1 MWDLSTGFAVIA
13 VIMLVGEIISSKTG
27 GKLPQMFIVATLFL
41 FGYWTFLPKDI
52 LSISGL
58 NVVAEICKLFIL
70 IHVGS
75 MFNIKSLIKDW
86 RVVVTTLCAI
96 AGILALVLTVG
107 TFVFGKEIAIIG
119 AAPLT
124 GGGMAA
130 MIMNEGAIAL
140 GKNSLGVVAFVI
152 FIMQGFVG
160 FPVTAFFLRKEG
172 ERLAEEIRKNP
183 SLIHEIKGKESQ
195 DQATSKKRIYEYVPK
210 KICTPTYYLTIMGVL
225 GCLGL
230 IIFKL
235 LNGVVDR
242 SIIMIIVGITASQ
255 IGIIPPNPMNKAD
268 SAGILNLALF
278 ASFMSGFADTTPA
291 SIGQMVVIVFGLL
304 IIATIGILIFSIPV
318 GKKFGYSTWM
328 ASAIGL
334 NCFLGFPYNY
344 NLTNEAVAVVAK
356 TEEEKA
362 YLTEQMLPKM
372 IIGSVVAVT
381 LVSCIVAGFLVKML

>member
-1 MWDLSTGFAVIA
+1 MWDISTGFAVIA
-13 VIMLVGEIISSKTG
+13 IIMLVGEIISSKTG

-52 LSISGL
+52 LTISGL
-58 NVVAEICKLFIL
+58 SVVAEICKIFIL

-75 MFNIKSLIKDW
+75 MFNVKSLIKDW

-96 AGILALVLTVG
+96 VGILALVLTIG
-107 TFVFGKEIAIIG
+107 TVIFGKDMAIIA

-130 MIMNEGAIAL
+130 MIMNEGAIAI
-140 GKNSLGVVAFVI
+140 GKNALGVVAFVI

-172 ERLAEEIRKNP
+172 ERLVEEIRNNP
-183 SLIHEIKGKESQ
+183 NLIKESSTKSEGE
-195 DQATSKKRIYEYVPK
+195 QATSKKKIYEYVPT

-230 IIFKL
+230 VIFKL
-235 LNGVVDR
+235 LNGAIDR
-242 SIIMIIVGITASQ
+242 SIVMIIVGIAASQ
-255 IGIIPPNPMNKAD
+255 FGLIPPNPMNKSD

-291 SIGQMVVIVFGLL
+291 SIGQMVIVVFGLL
-304 IIATIGILIFSIPV
+304 IIATVGILLFSIPV

-344 NLTNEAVAVVAK
+344 NLTNEAVDVVAK
-356 TEEEKA
+356 TEEEKT

-381 LVSCIVAGFLVKML
+381 LVSCIVAGVLVKML

>member
-1 MWDLSTGFAVIA
+1 MWDISTGFAVIA
-13 VIMLVGEIISSKTG
+13 IIMLVGEIISSKTG

-52 LSISGL
+52 LTISGL
-58 NVVAEICKLFIL
+58 SVVAEICKIFIL

-75 MFNIKSLIKDW
+75 MFNVKSLIKDW

-96 AGILALVLTVG
+96 AGILALVLTIG
-107 TFVFGKEIAIIG
+107 TVIFGKDMAIIA

-130 MIMNEGAIAL
+130 MIMNEGAIAI
-140 GKNSLGVVAFVI
+140 GKNALGVVAFVI

-172 ERLAEEIRKNP
+172 ERLVEEIRNNP
-183 SLIHEIKGKESQ
+183 NLIKESSTKSEGE
-195 DQATSKKRIYEYVPK
+195 QATSKKKIYEYVPT

-230 IIFKL
+230 VIFKL
-235 LNGVVDR
+235 LSGAIDR
-242 SIIMIIVGITASQ
+242 SIVMIIVGIAARQ
-255 IGIIPPNPMNKAD
+255 FGLIPPNSMNKSD

-291 SIGQMVVIVFGLL
+291 SIGQMVIVVFGLL
-304 IIATIGILIFSIPV
+304 IIATVGILLFSIPV

-344 NLTNEAVAVVAK
+344 NLTNEAVDVVAK
-356 TEEEKA
+356 TEEEKT

-381 LVSCIVAGFLVKML
+381 LVSCIVAGVLVKML

>member
-13 VIMLVGEIISSKTG
+13 VIMLIGEIISSKTG

-52 LSISGL
+52 LTISGL
-58 NVVAEICKLFIL
+58 NVVSEICKVFIL

-96 AGILALVLTVG
+96 GGILALVLTIG
-107 TFVFGKEIAIIG
+107 SLVFGKEIAIIG

-172 ERLAEEIRKNP
+172 ERLADEIRKNP
-183 SLIHEIKGKESQ
+183 SLIHAVKGKESEEQ
-195 DQATSKKRIYEYVPK
+195 IGTKKRIYEYVPK
-210 KICTPTYYLTIMGVL
+210 KICTPTYYLTVMGVL

-230 IIFKL
+230 IIFEV
-235 LNGVVDR
+235 LNGVIDR
-242 SIIMIIVGITASQ
+242 SIVMIIVGITASQ
-255 IGIIPPNPMNKAD
+255 IGIIPPNPMNKSD

-304 IIATIGILIFSIPV
+304 IIATLGILLFSIPV

-362 YLTEQMLPKM
+362 YLTDQMLPKM

>member
-41 FGYWTFLPKDI
+41 IGYWTFLPKDI
-52 LSISGL
+52 LAISGL
-58 NVVAEICKLFIL
+58 SVVSEICKLFIL

-75 MFNIKSLIKDW
+75 MFNVKSLIKDW

-96 AGILALVLTVG
+96 VGILALVLTLG
-107 TFVFGKEIAIIG
+107 SFFFGKDLAIIA

-130 MIMNEGAIAL
+130 MIMNEGAIAI
-140 GKNSLGVVAFVI
+140 GKNALGVVAFVI

-172 ERLAEEIRKNP
+172 ERLVGEFRQNP
-183 SLIHEIKGKESQ
+183 NLIHQVKSLDSSEQVG
-195 DQATSKKRIYEYVPK
+195 TKKKLYEYIPK
-210 KICTPTYYLTIMGVL
+210 KICTPTYYLTVMGVL

-230 IIFKL
+230 LIFKL
-235 LNGVVDR
+235 LNGIVDR

-255 IGIIPPNPMNKAD
+255 FGLIPPNPMNSAD

-291 SIGQMVVIVFGLL
+291 SIGQMVVVVFGLL
-304 IIATIGILIFSIPV
+304 IIATIGILAFSIPV

-344 NLTNEAVAVVAK
+344 NLTNEAVSVVAK
-356 TEEEKA
+356 TDEEKA
-362 YLTEQMLPKM
+362 YVTEQMLPKM

-381 LVSCIVAGFLVKML
+381 LVSCIVAGVLVKML

>member
-1 MWDLSTGFAVIA
+1 MWDLSSGFAVIA

-41 FGYWTFLPKDI
+41 FGYWTFLPKDV

-96 AGILALVLTVG
+96 VGILVLVLTVG
-107 TFVFGKEIAIIG
+107 TLIFGKEIAIIG

-130 MIMNEGAIAL
+130 MIMNEGAIAI
-140 GKNSLGVVAFVI
+140 GKQALGVIAFVI

-172 ERLAEEIRKNP
+172 ERLAAELRENP
-183 SLIHEIKGKESQ
+183 SLLHHIKTKSSEEQ
-195 DQATSKKRIYEYVPK
+195 VQTKKKLYEYVPT

-230 IIFKL
+230 LIYNL

-255 IGIIPPNPMNKAD
+255 IGLIPPNPMNKAD

-304 IIATIGILIFSIPV
+304 IIATIGILVFSIPV

-356 TEEEKA
+356 NDDEKT

>member
-1 MWDLSTGFAVIA
+1 MWDISTGFAVIA
-13 VIMLVGEIISSKTG
+13 IIMLVGEIISSKTG

-52 LSISGL
+52 LTISGL
-58 NVVAEICKLFIL
+58 SVVAEICKIFIL

-75 MFNIKSLIKDW
+75 MFNVKSLIKDW

-96 AGILALVLTVG
+96 VGILALVLTIG
-107 TFVFGKEIAIIG
+107 TVIFGKDMAIIA

-130 MIMNEGAIAL
+130 MIMNEGAIAI
-140 GKNSLGVVAFVI
+140 GKSALGVVAFVI

-172 ERLAEEIRKNP
+172 ERLVEEIRNNP
-183 SLIHEIKGKESQ
+183 NLIKESSTKSEGE
-195 DQATSKKRIYEYVPK
+195 QATSKKKIYEYVPT
-210 KICTPTYYLTIMGVL
+210 KICTPTYYLTVMGVL

-235 LNGVVDR
+235 LNGAIDR
-242 SIIMIIVGITASQ
+242 SIVMIIVGVAASQ
-255 IGIIPPNPMNKAD
+255 FGLIPPNPMNKSD

-291 SIGQMVVIVFGLL
+291 SIGQMVIVVFGLL
-304 IIATIGILIFSIPV
+304 IIATVGILLFSIPV

-344 NLTNEAVAVVAK
+344 NLTNEAVDVVAK
-356 TEEEKA
+356 TEEEKT

-381 LVSCIVAGFLVKML
+381 LVSCIVAGVLVKML